1 MRLVELAEHGWLP
14 DVLIRAGIRG
24 RLRHRLQQ
32 ESAKN
37 DHQPAASKTQRFAD
51 RLRSGPLVTHTAEA
65 NEQHYEVPARFFQL
79 ALGRRL
85 KYSCGYWPRPQ
96 TTLDQ
101 SEEAMLELTG
111 QRAEIEDGMEV
122 LDVGCGWG
130 SFTLWAAER
139 FPECRLLAVSNSHG
153 QREFI
158 EAECVRRDLDNV
170 EVITANI
177 ADFDTHRRFDRIVSI
192 EMFEHVRNYETLL
205 NRVATWLAD
214 AGKLFVHIFCHQS
227 TPYTFEVDGEGDWMA
242 RHFFTGGTMPSI
254 DLLPQ
259 FDRDLAVERQWRLDG
274 THYGRTCEAWL
285 RKLDAHRE
293 EALRLFRQGYGD
305 QDAQRQLQRWRMFF
319 MACAELF
326 NYRNGTEWGVA
337 HYLFQPSSISSLNE
351 TAEPNAAKSFADS

>member
-24 RLRHRLQQ
+24 RLRRRLQR
-32 ESAKN
+32 ESTECGR
-37 DHQPAASKTQRFAD
+37 QPSRFASSRFAD
-51 RLRSGPLVTHTAEA
+51 QVRNGPLLVESDKA

-85 KYSCGYWPRPQ
+85 KYSCGYWPRPD

-101 SEEAMLELTG
+101 SEEAMLELTCE
-111 QRAEIEDGMEV
+111 RAEVEDGMEV
-122 LDVGCGWG
+122 LDLGCGWG

-139 FPECRLLAVSNSHG
+139 FPACRLLAVSNSLG

-158 EAECVRRDLDNV
+158 EAECRRRDLKNV
-170 EVITANI
+170 EVVTDNI
-177 ADFDTHRRFDRIVSI
+177 ADFGTNRRFDRVVSI
-192 EMFEHVRNYETLL
+192 EMFEHVRNYEILL
-205 NRVATWLAD
+205 NRIATWLSG
-214 AGKLFVHIFCHQS
+214 AGKLFVHVFCHRA
-227 TPYTFEVDGEGDWMA
+227 TPYTFEVDGQGDWMA

-259 FDRDLAVERQWRLDG
+259 FDRDLTVQQQWRVNG

-285 RKLDAHRE
+285 SKLDEHRD
-293 EALRLFRQGYGD
+293 EALRLFRQVYSHR
-305 QDAQRQLQRWRMFF
+305 DAQRQLQRWRMFF

-326 NYRNGTEWGVA
+326 NFRDGTEWGVC
-337 HYLFQPSSISSLNE
+337 HYLFQPASISSLNE
-351 TAEPNAAKSFADS
+351 HVVVDAAESSVDS